1 MDSRRS
7 GTWKATTATLLA
19 VVMSVSTARADAQDP
34 VFVFAAASTTDV
46 LEGLA
51 DLYETKH
58 QKRVRP
64 VLAASSVL
72 ARQIAQG
79 APADLYLSAAP
90 QWMDY
95 LAAAGKIEPGSRI
108 DLLGNTLVLIAP
120 ADTVWQ
126 ARVKPGLALSGIL
139 GDKPLAIADPGHVP
153 AGIYAK
159 SALQALDIWPS
170 LQGRMAFAP
179 NVRAA
184 LALVHRGEAGAGVVY
199 ATDARVSYGIRVV
212 GSFPEASHP
221 PVVYP
226 LAIVRGRDRPA
237 VRSFYRFLQGPE
249 AAAQF
254 RALGFRVLVTA
265 S

>member
-1 MDSRRS
+1 MDGRRS
-7 GTWKATTATLLA
+7 GSWKTITVALLA
-19 VVMSVSTARADAQDP
+19 VVMLGPATRAIAQDP
-34 VFVFAAASTTDV
+34 VFVFAAASTTDA
-46 LEGLA
+46 LERLA
-51 DLYETKH
+51 DLYEAG
-58 QKRVRP
+58 QDQRVRP

-72 ARQIAQG
+72 ARQIVQG

-90 QWMDY
+90 QWMGY
-95 LAAAGKIEPGSRI
+95 LADADKIEPGSRI

-212 GSFPEASHP
+212 GSCGLSSGDRAGPRSP
-221 PVVYP
+221 GGPVILP
-226 LAIVRGRDRPA
+226 LPSG
-237 VRSFYRFLQGPE
+237 S
-249 AAAQF
+249 
-254 RALGFRVLVTA
+254 
-265 S
+265 